1 MTESRTDKLT
11 LVAFMQAS
19 NVSVFSGSWRYPS
32 SAADYLDL
40 RYLPA
45 HRPHSEDGKF
55 DLMFFDDRLAMPA
68 IYGNS
73 PMRRSCAVPAPSSS
87 TSRPSSARWPPPPTT
102 SGWVPP
108 TPPPTTSRSTWR
120 APSRPRPPQPRP
132 RRLERRHLRQ

>member
-40 RYLPA
+40 RYYQRIARTL
-45 HRPHSEDGKF
+45 EDGKF

-73 PMRRSCAVPAPSSS
+73 PDEAILRGARPIKLDLTAILGAMAAATDHLGLGATYS
-87 TSRPSSARWPPPPTT
+87 TTYYEPFHVARTFAT
-102 SGWVPP
+102 
-108 TPPPTTSRSTWR
+108 
-120 APSRPRPPQPRP
+120 
-132 RRLERRHLRQ
+132 LDHLS